1 MLNSNGTNVKTY
13 VGTDGKIHFIDWTG
27 ADTVLNFSK
36 GGTYTW
42 SLYLESNGVI
52 KYTLKI
58 GGKTAK
64 SSSVGSSEPGYYSG
78 HSLSG
83 SITL

>member
-1 MLNSNGTNVKTY
+1 MTKVKTY
-13 VGTDGKIHFIDWTG
+13 VGTDGKLHFVNSAG
-27 ADTVLNFSK
+27 ADTALNFSK
-36 GGTYTW
+36 GGTYAW

-52 KYTLKI
+52 KYTLTI
-58 GGKTAK
+58 GGKTAG